1 MALPP
6 PPPAKAEWEPW
17 TSTLARLSLGR
28 GSNAPAAWR
37 QRRSN
42 RQKDILHPHPILPRF
57 SSSGE
62 HLGAVFASP
71 SDCNKGPLS
80 PQLGNVRRGPLERP
94 LRGKEPPQPS
104 DVVEASWQPEL

>member
-6 PPPAKAEWEPW
+6 PPPAQAEWGPW

-28 GSNAPAAWR
+28 GSNASAAWR

-71 SDCNKGPLS
+71 SDCNKGPIS

-94 LRGKEPPQPS
+94 LRGKEAPPTQ
-104 DVVEASWQPEL
+104 